1 MAVDPHL
8 QKRILAAVPQQEPF
22 RFIDDILEIDENHV
36 VGSYRFREDE
46 YFYRGHFPGRPV
58 TPGVILLETM
68 AQTGVVAF
76 GIYLGIVRGKMSPGR
91 TDNMVMLFTF
101 ADGVEFTGMIEPGE
115 RVVIRGEKIYFRNNA
130 IRIKVGMERENGEI
144 VCSAVLAGMG
154 VSLDE
159 K

>member
-8 QKRILAAVPQQEPF
+8 LKRILAAVPQQAPF
-22 RFIDDILEIDENHV
+22 RFIDDILEIDENHII
-36 VGSYRFREDE
+36 GSYRFREDE

-58 TPGVILLETM
+58 TPGVILVETM

-76 GIYLGIVRGKMSPGR
+76 GIYLSITRGKMSPEESSK
-91 TDNMVMLFTF
+91 MVMLFTF
-101 ADGVEFTGMIEPGE
+101 ADGVEFTGMVKPGQ
-115 RVVIRGEKIYFRNNA
+115 RAVIRGEKIYFRNNA
-130 IRIKVGMERENGEI
+130 IRVKVSMERENGEA